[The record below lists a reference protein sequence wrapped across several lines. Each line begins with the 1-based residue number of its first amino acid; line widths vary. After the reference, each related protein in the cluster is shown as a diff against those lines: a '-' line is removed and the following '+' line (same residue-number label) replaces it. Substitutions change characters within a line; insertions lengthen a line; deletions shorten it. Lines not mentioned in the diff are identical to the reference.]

1 MPPTGGATRAVCP
14 GPPMCSNKIRS
25 SVTFQSSFFKGLV
38 SLYFRLK
45 SACSFASRFML
56 LTQIMHNYQNLTR
69 LLRSPLARAPSVVL
83 FDLKPLIEDG
93 NLQVYMYCVHA
104 RKRASG
110 APEHTSEHVKS
121 QNFQGRAPRP
131 SSDNPF
137 CGATLFVFALGPPP
151 PPPPPPILSAALQVH
166 AYSFTYVSMCD
177 LPIITEV
184 YL

>member
-1 MPPTGGATRAVCP
+1 
-14 GPPMCSNKIRS
+14 MCSNKIRS

-56 LTQIMHNYQNLTR
+56 LTQIMHNYQNLTW
-69 LLRSPLARAPSVVL
+69 LLRSPLARAPSVL

-121 QNFQGRAPRP
+121 QNFQGACPQTLLRQSILRGHT
-131 SSDNPF
+131 F
-137 CGATLFVFALGPPP
+137 CICPG
-151 PPPPPPILSAALQVH
+151 PPPILSAALQVH

-177 LPIITEV
+177 LP
-184 YL
+184 